1 MGIIPEG
8 GAFAKNI
15 FNFLSAQFLFAF
27 TRLRSLAG
35 IAGLL
40 SLYFGFFA

>member
-27 TRLRSLAG
+27 ARLRSLAG
-35 IAGLL
+35 IAGYSTSQL
-40 SLYFGFFA
+40 